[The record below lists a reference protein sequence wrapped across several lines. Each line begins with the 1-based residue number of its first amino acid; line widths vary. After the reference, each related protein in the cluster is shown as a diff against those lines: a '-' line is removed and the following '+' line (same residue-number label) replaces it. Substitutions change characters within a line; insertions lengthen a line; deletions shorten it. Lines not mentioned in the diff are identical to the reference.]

1 MTAVTQHESGN
12 SLEPEQTVAQA
23 GETVKRV
30 GLLALTFAPVPTI
43 LGVSSSSRISDGRV
57 KGGCMRRDEQPIGA
71 RMGKA
76 TLFGILVFG
85 GLLVSGCVVLEEKFN
100 AEKARSLNF
109 QRLLAQEEKRT
120 AELDSEV
127 KRTKNELA
135 EFEARNRE
143 LSAQVQMAREQM
155 TRLQEETEAIREATV
170 LERKALEDM
179 QRKGPATPGK
189 SKKIEPFKEPVKSA
203 ATESGGSDSR
213 MSSPQISTN
222 ALPKAG
228 PTVHVVKP
236 GETLFGI
243 SRRYGLDIEKVKK
256 MNKLPDDIIEVGQK
270 LMVGSE

>member
-1 MTAVTQHESGN
+1 
-12 SLEPEQTVAQA
+12 
-23 GETVKRV
+23 
-30 GLLALTFAPVPTI
+30 
-43 LGVSSSSRISDGRV
+43 
-57 KGGCMRRDEQPIGA
+57 MRRDEQPIGA
-71 RMGKA
+71 HVGK
-76 TLFGILVFG
+76 TVLFGILVCG
-85 GLLVSGCVVLEEKFN
+85 GLVVSGCVVLEEKFN

-179 QRKGPATPGK
+179 QRKGSATAGK
-189 SKKIEPFKEPVKSA
+189 PKRIEPFKEPAKVTTA
-203 ATESGGSDSR
+203 ESSGSDAK
-213 MSSPQISTN
+213 SSSSQGAMTVM
-222 ALPKAG
+222 PKSG
-228 PTVHVVKP
+228 QTVHVVKP